1 MTLQGLT
8 MKTKATVL
16 ALACLLG
23 SGCIHLDPYVWVDDL
38 PENAYQPDAYRIQP
52 GDSLHVSIWNQD
64 ELTGDVRVR
73 ADGQITLPLVG
84 DVPVAG
90 LTPTDASD
98 MITKRLDGLVL
109 NPAVAVAVRE
119 GRLPQVSVLGEVRTA
134 GQFTFSRDETVLHLI
149 AKAGGLTEFA
159 QPDAIFVVRKGH
171 EQKRVRFSYDELSRG
186 KGRGLEFK
194 LRDGDV
200 IVVE

>member
-1 MTLQGLT
+1 
-8 MKTKATVL
+8 MKIHATIL
-16 ALACLLG
+16 ALVCLLG
-23 SGCIHLDPYVWVDDL
+23 SGCLHLDPYVWVDDL
-38 PENAYQPDAYRIQP
+38 PEDAYQPDAYRIQP
-52 GDSLHVSIWNQD
+52 GDSLHVSIWNQE

-73 ADGQITLPLVG
+73 PDGQITLPLIG

-90 LTPTDASD
+90 LSPTDASD
-98 MITKRLDGLVL
+98 IIKRHLDGLVL

-119 GRLPQVSVLGEVRTA
+119 GHVPRVSVLGEVHTA
-134 GQFTFSRDETVLHLI
+134 GQFTLDRQETVLHLI

-159 QPDAIFVVRKGH
+159 QPDAIFVVRKGN
-171 EQKRVRFSYDELSRG
+171 EQKRIRFSYDELSRG
-186 KGRGLEFK
+186 KGRGLEFR

>member
-1 MTLQGLT
+1 
-8 MKTKATVL
+8 MKTKALLL
-16 ALACLLG
+16 ALTCCLG

-38 PENAYQPDAYRIQP
+38 PEDAYQPDPYRIQP
-52 GDSLHVSIWNQD
+52 GDTLHVSIWNQD

-73 ADGQITLPLVG
+73 PDGRITLPLLG
-84 DVPVAG
+84 DVSVAG
-90 LTPTDASD
+90 LTPTDAAD
-98 MITKRLDGLVL
+98 TIKRRLDGLVL

-119 GRLPQVSVLGEVRTA
+119 GHVPRVSVIGEVRTA
-134 GQFTFSRDETVLHLI
+134 GQFPLERDETVLHLI

-159 QPDAIFVVRKGH
+159 QPDAIFVVRKGD
-171 EQKRVRFSYDELSRG
+171 EQRRIRFSYDEISRG
-186 KGRGLEFK
+186 KGRGLEFR